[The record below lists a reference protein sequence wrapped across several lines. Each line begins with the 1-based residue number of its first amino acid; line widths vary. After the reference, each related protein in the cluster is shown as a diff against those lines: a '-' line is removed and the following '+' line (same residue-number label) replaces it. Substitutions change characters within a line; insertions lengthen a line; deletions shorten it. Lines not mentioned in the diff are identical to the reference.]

1 MADDIAVLSAMYERF
16 NARDIDGVLGALT
29 DDVAWANGMEGGHV
43 HGREGVR
50 EYWTR
55 QWAIVSPHVEP
66 VSFDRAPDGSIVVE
80 VRQSVRDLQGRPLQ
94 DQTHGLKDK
103 TVGTS
108 SICRT
113 ARSPASTSEKIADRA
128 GDRVMRG
135 RQNARRLALD
145 EASVGA

>member
-1 MADDIAVLSAMYERF
+1 MADDIAVLRAMYNRF

-66 VSFDRAPDGSIVVE
+66 VSFDRVPDGSIVVE

-103 TVGTS
+103 TVGHVFYLQN
-108 SICRT
+108 
-113 ARSPASTSEKIADRA
+113 
-128 GDRVMRG
+128 GRVTRFDI
-135 RQNARRLALD
+135 RED
-145 EASVGA
+145 H